1 MPFSWAAT
9 ARDTAS
15 ELFPVP
21 PFWVTN
27 ATTCMHGPSTTH
39 VRVSYPK
46 VNKLLHAAS
55 RKRQTASGLRRAVDG
70 IRHTVFPDCY
80 GTLVTPVVRTIFR
93 ETLAVSRTRGWCEQM
108 QSAVRRI
115 RLTAS
120 RKQ

>member
-70 IRHTVFPDCY
+70 IRHTAY
-80 GTLVTPVVRTIFR
+80 GFLIATEPWCDDARCSNDPQR
-93 ETLAVSRTRGWCEQM
+93 DSCRLAHPQTSE
-108 QSAVRRI
+108 A
-115 RLTAS
+115 AS
-120 RKQ
+120 